1 MRISDW
7 SSDVCSSDLVKTEWI
22 ESGRAKLVFRHYPL
36 DQLALRAAAV
46 ADCVKGDGFFGF
58 LDVLFQNQDTWA
70 GSQDPMTPL
79 SQYAALAG
87 LDKSAF
93 EACLSDEAATD
104 RILETQT
111 AGRYKYNVDPPPSFV
126 VKGNPVVGN
135 SPTGKAP

>member
-70 GSQDPMTPL
+70 GSQDPMTQL

-87 LDKSAF
+87 LDKAPF
-93 EACLSDEAATD
+93 EACLTAA
-104 RILETQT
+104 
-111 AGRYKYNVDPPPSFV
+111 
-126 VKGNPVVGN
+126 PVVTCIPGDG
-135 SPTGKAP
+135 PPKPACARGTVEGTGREERR